1 MSRPIDLHR
10 RSLLKASA
18 AALATTTI
26 GLPFASMAAEW
37 PDRPIVYTVPFTP
50 GGATDVIGRI
60 YSASIGKILGQ
71 NIVVENIGGTG
82 GSLGSAK
89 VARAKPDGYNIVG
102 GTISSHSINVSI
114 YPDIGYDPIKS
125 FKPIILTGSLPNVLV
140 VRADSPYKT
149 VQDLIDAGKKPD
161 SQLNFG
167 SSGVGSSQHL
177 TGELFMDVTGVKML
191 HVPYKGSAPSLQAL
205 MSGEIDLVF
214 DNITSS
220 VSLIQAGRLRA
231 LGVTSKTPSAV
242 LPEIQPLDQLGLPG
256 FEVLSWQATFA
267 PAGTPDE
274 VIQKLYAAMSQTL
287 KQPEVLKQLQ
297 GLGLDVSGAGPEEL
311 ARFQKAEVEKWADVA
326 KKANIK
332 M

>member
-1 MSRPIDLHR
+1 MSRVIDHHR

-18 AALATTTI
+18 AAVAAGAV
-26 GLPFASMAAEW
+26 GLPFTALAAEW
-37 PDRPIVYTVPFTP
+37 PDRPITYTVPFAP
-50 GGATDVIGRI
+50 GGATDIIGRI
-60 YSASIGKILGQ
+60 YSVSAAKILGQ
-71 NIVVENIGGTG
+71 PIVVENMGGTG

-102 GTISSHSINVSI
+102 GTISSHAINVSI
-114 YPDIGYDPIKS
+114 YPDIGYDPVTS
-125 FKPIILTGSLPNVLV
+125 FKPVILTGSLPNVLV

-177 TGELFMDVTGVKML
+177 TGELFMDVTGVNML

-205 MSGEIDLVF
+205 VSGEIDLVF

-220 VSLIQAGRLRA
+220 VPLIQAGRLRA
-231 LGVTSKTPSAV
+231 LGVTSTTPSPV
-242 LPEIQPLDQLGLPG
+242 LPDVAPMDKLGLPG
-256 FEVLSWQATFA
+256 FEVLSWQAVFA
-267 PAGTPDE
+267 PAGTPDD

-311 ARFQKAEVEKWADVA
+311 GKFQKAEVAKWADVA